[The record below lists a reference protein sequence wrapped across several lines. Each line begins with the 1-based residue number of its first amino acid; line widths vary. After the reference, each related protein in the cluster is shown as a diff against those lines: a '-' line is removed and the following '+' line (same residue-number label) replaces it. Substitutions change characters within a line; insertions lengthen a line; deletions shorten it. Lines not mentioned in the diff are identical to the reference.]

1 MTTDHPHKGTG
12 LGGIEDADIDIK
24 GTGLRGIEV
33 ADSLICLIEGKK
45 GTLFYRGYRIDDLAK
60 SSSYEEVVY
69 LLIHGDLPIT
79 AQLEDFTASLVL
91 NRELPQETIDQL
103 QRTPK
108 TAPSMNVLQSV
119 VALLASFDPELVDE
133 SKEANYR
140 KAIRIIAKMPTIVAA
155 WERIRTNQAPI
166 APDNALPHAANFL
179 YMLTGKKPSTD
190 IVKVFDVALILH
202 AEHSFNASTFTAR
215 VIASTGADIY
225 TSIAGAIGSLSGKLH
240 GGANSAVMRN
250 LLEIGDVSK
259 AEGWV
264 KDQFAAGNRIMG
276 MGHAVYRTMDP
287 RAKIL
292 KEMAEDFI
300 REKADETSTFFHI
313 TNTIVDV
320 TQEEFMKRKGR
331 QIYPNIDL
339 YSPSVYS
346 AMGIPMEAFTS
357 IFALARSAG
366 WSAHVIE
373 ERFPEVLDAK
383 PALYRPSADYTGL
396 YCGPLGC
403 DFIPLAQ
410 RESELIDKDLIKQL
424 VVQELEKVQ
433 NLPHDDEPSAFKPN
447 NTEISEE
454 NLVDAIPQITDIV
467 LQRVGEKLSSSE
479 RKSSQEK
486 DLITETDIQD
496 LHRNGVK
503 ELYLA
508 VGAII
513 TPLARDRARELNIDI
528 TMKERSS

>member
-1 MTTDHPHKGTG
+1 MRYSIRSKIGLKMTTDHPHKGTG

-33 ADSLICLIEGKK
+33 ADSHICLIEGKEGK
-45 GTLFYRGYRIDDLAK
+45 LFYRGYKIDDLAK

-69 LLIHGDLPIT
+69 LLIQGDLPTT
-79 AQLEDFTASLVL
+79 AQLEDFSSSLAL

-103 QRTPK
+103 QGTPK
-108 TAPSMNVLQSV
+108 TAPSMSALQSA
-119 VALLASFDPELVDE
+119 VALLASFDPELAEE

-140 KAIRIIAKMPTIVAA
+140 KSVRIIAKMPTIVAA
-155 WERIRTNQAPI
+155 WERIRDNQAPI
-166 APDNALPHAANFL
+166 APDSSLSHAANFL
-179 YMLTGKKPSTD
+179 FMLTGKKPSAD
-190 IVKVFDVALILH
+190 IAKVFDVALILH

-215 VIASTGADIY
+215 VIASTEADIY

-287 RAKIL
+287 RATIL
-292 KEMAEDFI
+292 KEMAKGFI
-300 REKADETSTFFHI
+300 REKADETSKFFHI
-313 TNTIVDV
+313 TNKIVDV

-366 WSAHVIE
+366 WCAHVIE
-373 ERFPEVLDAK
+373 EKFPEVLDGK

-410 RESELIDKDLIKQL
+410 RESELIDKDLIGQL
-424 VVQELEKVQ
+424 IEQELKKVQ
-433 NLPHDDEPSAFKPN
+433 IKPFDDELSASRPIRAKI
-447 NTEISEE
+447 TEE
-454 NLVDAIPQITDIV
+454 NLVETIPQITDIV
-467 LQRVGEKLSSSE
+467 LQKVGEKLPPSE
-479 RKSSQEK
+479 RKSATGN
-486 DLITETDIQD
+486 DLITEADIQD

-508 VGAII
+508 AGTII
-513 TPLARDRARELNIDI
+513 T
-528 TMKERSS
+528 